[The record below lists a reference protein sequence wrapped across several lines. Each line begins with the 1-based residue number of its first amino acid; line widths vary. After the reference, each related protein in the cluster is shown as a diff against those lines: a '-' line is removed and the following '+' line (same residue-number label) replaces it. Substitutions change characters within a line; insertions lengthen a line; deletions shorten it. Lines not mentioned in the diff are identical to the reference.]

1 MERYELCE
9 GGYVLYVAGVRA
21 LQTDVVALLFD
32 ARCGRLLTHGDPA
45 SVRREC
51 DALRAMGACSG
62 LVLIEGEPS
71 LAALNGAVS
80 GRLALHDLH
89 VAFSEAA
96 AERLARA
103 LLIRLSQPRMT

>member
-1 MERYELCE
+1 MERYELCA
-9 GGYVLYVAGVRA
+9 GRYVLYVAGVRA

-32 ARCGRLLTHGDPA
+32 ARGGRLLTHGDPA

-51 DALRAMGACSG
+51 DALRAMGGCNG
-62 LVLIEGEPS
+62 LVLIEGEPA

-80 GRLALHDLH
+80 GRLALQDLH

-96 AERLARA
+96 AERLTQS
-103 LLIRLSQPRMT
+103 LLTRLSQPRMT